1 MKRAIAI
8 VLIAIPLGVISLLPK
23 PASASEIRL
32 QAGQNHSSVVI
43 AQRGYD
49 TRRNEIRR
57 EEIRREQARR
67 RENNHRVWVP
77 AHWEQITRGRRWVTG
92 QWVYR
97 RI

>member
-8 VLIAIPLGVISLLPK
+8 VLIAIPLGVTSLLPK

-49 TRRNEIRR
+49 TRRERARR

-67 RENNHRVWVP
+67 RENNHRVRVP
-77 AHWEQITRGRRWVTG
+77 AHWERKDRDRR
-92 QWVYR
+92 
-97 RI
+97 